1 MKIAFYLPNSSISDT
16 DFSNVDRGNPGIGG
30 SEYSVILIASNL
42 CKRHNHEIVVY
53 CDKESVFPKSL
64 KWQTCKDLTGAIK
77 LGIKQRIDY
86 LIVDG
91 KLLTEEILCRFSKVK
106 FIAWANTFIPVK
118 VQDVFAKMDNVVS
131 VINVGREELEQTKG
145 HPIYKKSTYIYN
157 AVPTKIL
164 DDFPDLTPNAE
175 RKPNVCYIGSLHAA
189 KGFQYLA
196 KAWPAVLKEIP
207 EAQLYVIG
215 SGKLYGR
222 NNKLG
227 KWNIASE
234 KFEEMFM
241 PYLTEKGKIIPS
253 VHFLGILG
261 EEKYNVLEKCKVG
274 VPNPSGVSETFGYTA
289 VEMEF
294 MDCQVTTIKCPGYMD
309 TVCQKN
315 NLYDSTDE
323 LSKFIIKLLKNE
335 DYDREKT
342 LAYIEKFSVNS
353 VICDWEGFFISLSES
368 RHILNIKRNVW
379 FYINILKYIIERN
392 KSKVKTFI
400 RTCSIFLSYK

>member
-1 MKIAFYLPNSSISDT
+1 MKIAFYLPNSSISKI
-16 DFSNVDRGNPGIGG
+16 DFSDVDRGNPGIGG

-42 CKRHNHEIVVY
+42 CKLQTHEVVVY
-53 CDKESVFPKSL
+53 CDKESVFPTSL

-77 LGIKQRIDY
+77 LGIRQHIDY

-91 KLLTEEILCRFSKVK
+91 KLLSEEILCRYANVK

-131 VINVGREELEQTKG
+131 IINVSKEELEQTKN
-145 HPIYKKSTYIYN
+145 HPIYNKSTFIYN

-164 DDFPDLTPNAE
+164 EDFPDLMPNVK

-196 KAWPAVLKEIP
+196 KAWPAVLKEVP

-234 KFEEMFM
+234 NFEEMFM
-241 PYLTEKGKIIPS
+241 PYLTEQGKIIPS

-261 EEKYNVLEKCKVG
+261 EEKYKVLEKCKVG

-309 TVCQKN
+309 TVCLKE
-315 NLYDSTDE
+315 NLYNSTSE
-323 LSKFIIKLLKNE
+323 LSNFIINLLKSEN
-335 DYDREKT
+335 YDRKKVIE
-342 LAYIEKFSVNS
+342 YIEKFSVKS
-353 VICDWEGFFISLSES
+353 VIHDWENFFISLSDEKYT
-368 RHILNIKRNVW
+368 LNVERNIW
-379 FYINILKYIIERN
+379 FYTNVLKYYFTRN
-392 KSKVKTFI
+392 KNTVKALLKFFLKRKV
-400 RTCSIFLSYK
+400 